1 VKQLKT
7 PVLKYYLLVGLWLAA
22 MAILPSCQ
30 VRKCPAATGGYVDP
44 PPKVNKYTYR
54 AKLSNWPKGMK
65 PYK

>member
-1 VKQLKT
+1 MILIFKKYGLLSIILLCAVVIT
-7 PVLKYYLLVGLWLAA
+7 PACK
-22 MAILPSCQ
+22 

-44 PPKVNKYTYR
+44 PPKVNKYTYK